1 MQEKR
6 GEGGCGGGVTLF
18 ESMMLAADGDRHDHL
33 AQTLFWPG
41 LIWTGSSL
49 CAPLPSV
56 AANTRD
62 TSPSIIYDTYDAKG
76 FPRSSSRHYYKLFK
90 V

>member
-1 MQEKR
+1 MR
-6 GEGGCGGGVTLF
+6 EGGWGGGGGVTLF

-62 TSPSIIYDTYDAKG
+62 MSSSIIYDTYDAKG
-76 FPRSSSRHYYKLFK
+76 FPTCSRHDFKLFK